1 MAVTNTT
8 IDGAEAYATND
19 LVVPH
24 PKRSGYWKLIG
35 RRDDQ
40 IVLANGEKV
49 GRKLH
54 ARLVTG
60 LTRIPRLAT
69 QTNPLPLG
77 RLPTSPLWLLLLN
90 A

>member
-8 IDGAEAYATND
+8 IDGVEAYATND

-24 PKRSGYWKLIG
+24 PKRPGYWKLIG

-49 GRKLH
+49 GQKLH
-54 ARLVTG
+54 ARFVSE
-60 LTRIPRLAT
+60 LTRMLR
-69 QTNPLPLG
+69 
-77 RLPTSPLWLLLLN
+77 
-90 A
+90 